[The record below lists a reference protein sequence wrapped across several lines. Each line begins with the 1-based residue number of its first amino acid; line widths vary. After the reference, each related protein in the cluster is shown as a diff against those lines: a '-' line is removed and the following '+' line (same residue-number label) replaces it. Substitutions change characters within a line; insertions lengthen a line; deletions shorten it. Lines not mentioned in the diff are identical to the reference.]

1 MFLVGIAAVAA
12 AGSAQAQ
19 TLRPVAPPVYDR
31 GNNQGVRERPQ
42 PEYEPLGIPVG
53 AFRFY
58 PRIGAAV
65 EWNDNI
71 YATEAFEVEDMATI
85 LSAAGRLTSNWS
97 QHALAF
103 EAEVENTAYGDNDA
117 EDGLTWG
124 VGVEG
129 RVDVRRDTQLYGSLS
144 YFSTFEP
151 RGFVDTLDLAEPI
164 EYDELR
170 GQARLTHLF
179 NRLRATGIVD
189 YSSVDYDDGMD
200 VFDVPVDQDFRDRD
214 ALELTGRLDYALSPD
229 TAVFV
234 AASQRWSDY
243 DLETFGDRDFERTRV
258 LGGAAFDITNL
269 VRGEVGVG
277 YSWARFNNPADD
289 DFDGLSLRAAVDW
302 FITRLTTVNFAASRD
317 VEDSGDPDA
326 TSIQR
331 TSVGVRVDHELYR
344 NIVAWGRLGW
354 SEDEYEGIDRT
365 NTRNSYSLG
374 ADWRVNR
381 YAAVNARYIHT
392 EQETEGTD
400 PFRDFTQNRF
410 LVGVTLRR

>member
-234 AASQRWSDY
+234 AAS
-243 DLETFGDRDFERTRV
+243 
-258 LGGAAFDITNL
+258 
-269 VRGEVGVG
+269 
-277 YSWARFNNPADD
+277 
-289 DFDGLSLRAAVDW
+289 
-302 FITRLTTVNFAASRD
+302 
-317 VEDSGDPDA
+317 
-326 TSIQR
+326 
-331 TSVGVRVDHELYR
+331 
-344 NIVAWGRLGW
+344 
-354 SEDEYEGIDRT
+354 
-365 NTRNSYSLG
+365 
-374 ADWRVNR
+374 
-381 YAAVNARYIHT
+381 
-392 EQETEGTD
+392 
-400 PFRDFTQNRF
+400 
-410 LVGVTLRR
+410 